1 MDSEKV
7 RYNPDVLENLFASVI
22 GAPKC
27 RRSSSLVDTVQME
40 SFAEMVN
47 SLDLVTRK
55 PASPSLESNSI
66 YYTNA
71 IMHLLESHK
80 YDEKAPPDQRISLHI
95 ILHDILLT
103 HETDACN
110 YIEALDSILKTSNI
124 YDITV
129 ELIVTLFNPCKSP
142 GKSIAS
148 IPLQNS
154 ILKIL
159 LLCGNMQL
167 ATQFLKLYNRE
178 EDIVIL
184 RNRYYYST
192 INYTISVT
200 DDYYT
205 KALAARCVYSLPSQ

>member
-40 SFAEMVN
+40 SFAQMVN

-80 YDEKAPPDQRISLHI
+80 YDE
-95 ILHDILLT
+95 
-103 HETDACN
+103 
-110 YIEALDSILKTSNI
+110 
-124 YDITV
+124 
-129 ELIVTLFNPCKSP
+129 
-142 GKSIAS
+142 
-148 IPLQNS
+148 
-154 ILKIL
+154 
-159 LLCGNMQL
+159 
-167 ATQFLKLYNRE
+167 
-178 EDIVIL
+178 
-184 RNRYYYST
+184 
-192 INYTISVT
+192 
-200 DDYYT
+200 
-205 KALAARCVYSLPSQ
+205 